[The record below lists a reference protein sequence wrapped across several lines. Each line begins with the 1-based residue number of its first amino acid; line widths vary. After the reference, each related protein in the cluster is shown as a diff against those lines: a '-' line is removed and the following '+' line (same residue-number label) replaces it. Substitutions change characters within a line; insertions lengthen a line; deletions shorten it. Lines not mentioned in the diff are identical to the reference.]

1 MFTIKIKPE
10 RYDQMRNIIVE
21 DCKQIPLANQTLE
34 IVERKGIGHP
44 DTICDAILDRVS
56 IELSKEYLK
65 KFGAI
70 MHHNADK
77 SLLVAGEVETRFGG
91 GRVKNPMLL
100 IFGDRATEEVG
111 GTKVD
116 VGGIAIRAAKRWIKE
131 KLRYVDPDKHMHYQI
146 ELKPG
151 SAALTDIFKR
161 GGEILSANDTSAA
174 VGYAPMTPTEKAVL
188 KTEHFLNSKNFKKE
202 FPESGEDIKVMGFRK
217 NNDISLTVGMAFVDR
232 HVEGEDDYFKKKEE
246 ILDRL
251 RSFVRKN
258 FDFKDTELKLNT
270 LDTRGRGVDG
280 VYLTVLGTSADG
292 ADSGQV
298 GRGNRS
304 NGVIPLNRH
313 VGSEAAAGKNP
324 VSHVGKIYNLL
335 TYKIANEIYSDV
347 NGLKEVY
354 VWLVSQIGKPIDHPA
369 IAVARVIPDPG
380 VKIEK
385 IRNRIEETINRELE
399 KINTFTK
406 CLARGDF
413 SVC

>member
-1 MFTIKIKPE
+1 
-10 RYDQMRNIIVE
+10 MRNIVVE
-21 DCKQIPLANQTLE
+21 DIKQIPLEEQNLE

-44 DTICDAILDRVS
+44 DSICDAILDRVS

-91 GRVKNPMLL
+91 GKVKEPMLL
-100 IFGDRATEEVG
+100 IFGDRATEEVEG
-111 GTKVD
+111 EKID
-116 VGGIAIRAAKRWIKE
+116 VAAIAIRAAKDWIK
-131 KLRYVDPDKHMHYQI
+131 KNLRYVDPDEHLRYQV

-161 GGEILSANDTSAA
+161 RGKVLSANDTSAA
-174 VGYAPMTPTEKAVL
+174 VGYAPMTPTEQIVL
-188 KTEHFLNSKNFKKE
+188 KTEHFLNSKKFKKE

-217 NNDISLTVGMAFVDR
+217 NCDLSLMIGMAFVDR
-232 HVEGEDDYFKKKEE
+232 HVKDEKDYFRKKDE
-246 ILDRL
+246 ILERT
-251 RSFVRKN
+251 RQFVEENSN
-258 FDFKDTELKLNT
+258 FNSTDIKLNT
-270 LDTRGRGVDG
+270 LDVRGRGVDG

-324 VSHVGKIYNLL
+324 VSHVGKIYNIL
-335 TYKIANEIYSDV
+335 THKIASEIYKEVD
-347 NGLKEVY
+347 GLSEVY
-354 VWLVSQIGKPIDHPA
+354 VWLVSQIGKPIDQPA
-369 IAVARVIPDPG
+369 IAAARVVTKPG
-380 VKIEK
+380 VKIESVRK
-385 IRNRIEETINRELE
+385 QISDTIDRELE
-399 KINTFTK
+399 NIDEFTK